1 MHEVSCLLHDKTYMK
16 DNCKI
21 LKIHTKRENNDE
33 VKNKKMKRK
42 EKRRRENVN

>member
-1 MHEVSCLLHDKTYMK
+1 MK

-21 LKIHTKRENNDE
+21 LRIHTKRENNHE

-42 EKRRRENVN
+42 EKIRRENVN